1 MRVLFGAI
9 RKGPFFLYAPVP
21 ILHGRSLLPLSG
33 APSRI
38 RPMVK
43 GRASC
48 TSLYNVRQSEQEKGR
63 RLILVPPCRRPLP
76 MVIRFQAGEVFAFVI
91 PFSPLPVHSSSPTHF
106 PFCGVFP
113 PIGRKWFSHSM
124 QDGSM
129 QELLSIAYDRLALWF
144 ELQIKPCRNWPGLRS
159 FSSRTNLYLASRAR
173 V

>member
-1 MRVLFGAI
+1 MRD
-9 RKGPFFLYAPVP
+9 PFFCVCMLLSPSFMAAPFSPPPLRCTFQNQANGEGACVM
-21 ILHGRSLLPLSG
+21 HLPL
-33 APSRI
+33 
-38 RPMVK
+38 
-43 GRASC
+43 
-48 TSLYNVRQSEQEKGR
+48 QSPADRTGKRTE
-63 RLILVPPCRRPLP
+63 IDTCAPCRRPLP

-144 ELQIKPCRNWPGLRS
+144 ELQIKPCKNWPGLRS
-159 FSSRTNLYLASRAR
+159 FSSRTTLYLASRAR